1 MVNCRSLPFI
11 ATACLLGGASLL
23 VAPQFVSAQARVP
36 AAETAVELLLPDGAT
51 VQGSRRLNASQAEVL
66 VEMRGEISPIVMAEI
81 APGRWQQDMQ
91 ATLNRGAE
99 EMQRLAQSNQLP
111 GAPAFG
117 QTTGES
123 LLQTSTSA
131 TTLIEPSDP
140 EAETQRA
147 LGQSGRSNPFVPLDR
162 FEEPVDIAAPPIPV
176 PDTLPTL
183 PPIDDLDFPSPGST
197 AALDEPQEDPAR
209 FARSVE
215 VSGIVSIDGESF
227 ALMSASGAVPSVV
240 QSGQN
245 FESASV
251 NSISARE
258 KEVVLMEGGEVV
270 TKSVGNGS

>member
-11 ATACLLGGASLL
+11 ATACLLGGASFL

-36 AAETAVELLLPDGAT
+36 AAEAAVELLLPEGAT
-51 VQGSRRLNASQAEVL
+51 VQGSRRLNTTQAEVF

-111 GAPAFG
+111 GVSAFG

-147 LGQSGRSNPFVPLDR
+147 LGQSGRSNPFVPLDTIA
-162 FEEPVDIAAPPIPV
+162 EPVDIAEPIPV

-183 PPIDDLDFPSPGST
+183 PAIEDLEFPSPDTT

-215 VSGIVSIDGESF
+215 VSGIVSIDGESY

-251 NSISARE
+251 SSISARE

-270 TKSVGNGS
+270 TKSVGSGS

>member
-1 MVNCRSLPFI
+1 MV
-11 ATACLLGGASLL
+11 TACLLGGVSLL

-36 AAETAVELLLPDGAT
+36 AAEAAVELLLPEGAT
-51 VQGSRRLNASQAEVL
+51 VQGSRRLNTTQAEVL
-66 VEMRGEISPIVMAEI
+66 VEIRGEISPIVMAEI

-99 EMQRLAQSNQLP
+99 EMQRLAQSSQLP
-111 GAPAFG
+111 GGPAFG
-117 QTTGES
+117 QTAGES

-162 FEEPVDIAAPPIPV
+162 FEEPVDIADPIPV
-176 PDTLPTL
+176 PDLPPL
-183 PPIDDLDFPSPGST
+183 PPIEDLDLPSPDTT
-197 AALDEPQEDPAR
+197 AALDQPQEDPAR

-215 VSGIVSIDGESF
+215 VSGIVSIDGESY
-227 ALMSASGAVPSVV
+227 ALVSAAGTVPSVV
-240 QSGQN
+240 QPGQD
-245 FESASV
+245 FETASV
-251 NSISARE
+251 NAISARE

-270 TKSVGNGS
+270 TKSVGN